1 MYLHILLEVKIINI
15 SYRTKKLEKICQ
27 SLKEAQKQLGTKVGK
42 NLILRIKQL
51 KAFANLQMVPTS
63 LPWRREKLTN
73 YRDRWT
79 IRIDSN
85 FRLEFIA
92 LDINQNL
99 NLIDKLIIIKMS
111 IKSIF
116 LKSKQKYKII
126 TDYLLINSFDVNK
139 LKDKKEYNYILNIM
153 FLLIHVIILVMVI
166 ACEVLV

>member
-27 SLKEAQKQLGTKVGK
+27 SLKEAQKQLGIKVGK

-73 YRDRWT
+73 YHDRWS

-99 NLIDKLIIIKMS
+99 NLIENIK
-111 IKSIF
+111 IVEV
-116 LKSKQKYKII
+116 SKHYG
-126 TDYLLINSFDVNK
+126 
-139 LKDKKEYNYILNIM
+139 
-153 FLLIHVIILVMVI
+153 
-166 ACEVLV
+166 